1 MSQQNPSTTTAILS
15 PSEAAH
21 ELIRRKRCQTSL
33 SSFVLNVNL
42 PGAPMDALKPDED
55 LVGPAADLLADHHAL
70 ICEKIQNCMNTPYG
84 RLMMFLPPGSAKSTY
99 GNAGV
104 AWDMSRPPP
113 PHQQGDKRIIL
124 TSYNDKIAHK
134 QSGRIQSMCKSPDY
148 RQIWDDPVTMVTDAK
163 GEWSLSN
170 GAEMLAGG
178 IMSGITGNRAD
189 GVLIDDPVK
198 NREDAD
204 SEQIRMKTV
213 DEYNESVMTR
223 LKPGAWVIIIQ
234 TRWHEMDLSGQLL
247 PEKYDGRSGV
257 IRCTDGM
264 DWEVINIPAKCERPD
279 DPLGRK
285 PGEYLWTDWFPPRHW
300 QQYEKTNTRE
310 GRRTWSSLY
319 QQRPTPEGGGD
330 FKREDFNWY
339 DPEDAPMYLYL
350 YGASDYAVTEDGG
363 DFTEHGVAGI
373 DGNNDLWFIDW
384 WSGQKDPDETV
395 DAFLD
400 LVDKYT
406 GEGKDRRLVMW
417 ANEGGVIDKAIRPAI
432 NRRMREREV
441 FVDVR
446 TLPSMKDK
454 RAKCASFGARVS
466 AGTVWLPKVQW
477 AYDLVDQLIAMPA
490 GRYDDKADVA
500 GLLGRMID
508 KWVTKAPNRES
519 KKTGIKPFTQAWLEY
534 EEPRHDTGEVCYR

>member
-1 MSQQNPSTTTAILS
+1 MTQTKLTPQ
-15 PSEAAH
+15 EAAA
-21 ELIRRKRCQTSL
+21 ELLRRKRSQTKL
-33 SSFVLNVNL
+33 ASFVLNVNL

-55 LVGPAADLLADHHAL
+55 LVGPAHELLASHHAL
-70 ICEKIQNCMNTPYG
+70 ICEKIEETMNKPYG
-84 RLMMFLPPGSAKSTY
+84 RLMMFMPPGSAKSTY
-99 GNAGV
+99 ANAGL
-104 AWDMSRPPP
+104 AWDMSRPQP
-113 PHQQGDKRIIL
+113 PHQSGDKRLIM

-134 QSGRIQSMCKSPDY
+134 QSGRVQSICKSPEY
-148 RQIWDDPVTMVTDAK
+148 RQLWDEPVTIVTDAK

-170 GAEMLAGG
+170 GAEMMAAG

-234 TRWHEMDLSGQLL
+234 TRWHELDLSGQLL
-247 PEKYDGRSGV
+247 GDQYDGRSGSW
-257 IRCTDGM
+257 RCTDGM
-264 DWEVINIPAKCERPD
+264 DWEVINIPAKCERTD

-285 PGEYLWTDWFPPRHW
+285 FGEYLWTEWFPPKHW
-300 QQYEKTNTRE
+300 QQYEKTSTRE

-339 DPEDAPMYLYL
+339 NVGEEPEQLYL
-350 YGASDYAVTEDGG
+350 YGASDYAVTEKGG

-373 DGNNDLWFIDW
+373 DGGGDLWFVDW
-384 WSGQKDPDETV
+384 WSGQAEPDKTI

-400 LVDKYT
+400 IVAKYT
-406 GEGKDRRLVMW
+406 GDNKPHQLIMW
-417 ANEGGVIDKAIRPAI
+417 GNEGGVIDKSIRPAI
-432 NRRMREREV
+432 NRRMRERSV

-446 TLPSMKDK
+446 ALPSMKDK

-466 AGTVWLPKVQW
+466 AGTVWLPRTPW
-477 AYDLVDQLIAMPA
+477 AQDLVDQLIAMPA

-508 KWVTKAPNRES
+508 KWVSKGPGKERKAS
-519 KKTGIKPFTQAWLEY
+519 GIKPFTASWLEY
-534 EEPRHDTGEVCYR
+534 SEPKPDTGAVCYR